1 MYLPIDLAFFLC
13 YGVHMSKKVI
23 IFDFQ
28 QESNKRYR
36 NKTISLTKASVFSF
50 NSGFY
55 SDSEIYNFTHVIPG
69 YNKADK
75 AIGFKFVKVKIGEKK
90 PEGALTISID
100 PKGNYGK
107 AAALAFIS
115 KNHIDVN
122 SYSGKYPPHVQN
134 DPKQG
139 KTFYILLDEKVK

>member
-1 MYLPIDLAFFLC
+1 MTNKILTFE
-13 YGVHMSKKVI
+13 
-23 IFDFQ
+23 FQ

-55 SDSEIYNFTHVIPG
+55 SDNEIYDFSHVILG

-75 AIGFKFVKVKIGEKK
+75 AIGFKFVKIKKGQEKPK
-90 PEGALTISID
+90 GALTISKD
-100 PKGNYGK
+100 PQGNSGK
-107 AAALAFIS
+107 AAALSFIS
-115 KNHIDVN
+115 KNRIDVDY
-122 SYSGKYPPHVQN
+122 YSRRYTPHRQN

-139 KTFYILLDEKVK
+139 EVFYILLDEKNKVED